1 MKWFGEFWR
10 RLLFRLRGERFDED
24 LAEEMRLHLD
34 LRAADQQARGLT
46 PDDAAS
52 AARRQ
57 FGNVTQFQEISR
69 EAWGWRFLDTVR
81 QDIRYALR
89 TLGANKGFTA
99 TAVLSLALG
108 IGANTA
114 VFSILNAVMLRTL
127 PVEDPHRL
135 VQIKTA
141 HAVAF
146 GDNAIFTNPIWEQVR
161 DNQQAF
167 QGVLAFGNTRFDLAE
182 GGESRFVPGLMVS
195 GDYFRVLGVP
205 AIKGRVFSPEDDD
218 RGDPAIAV
226 ISHNFWRQHFQA
238 DPGIVGKTV
247 SLNRVPFEIVGVSP
261 PWFGGFDVDQDFEVA
276 IPIACNPLLGDLQ
289 GSLDHRSSWWLRV
302 LGRLQPAGSIEQA
315 EDRMKAIAPDVFKA
329 TVPDQWRAEDQER
342 YLESSFALTPAATG
356 YSATGTHYQ
365 AALYTLLAIVGLVLL
380 IACANI
386 ANLLLARAAARQREF
401 SMRMAIGASRR
412 RVIRQLLTES
422 LLLSLLGSA
431 IGFLLALWGS
441 RVLVGLLSTTRSP
454 LDIDLSPDLRVL
466 AFTTAAACFTAL
478 LFGLAPALRA
488 TRLSLNHVLKDN
500 ARGAIRGAAR
510 FHLGKALVAGQIAL
524 SLILLVGA
532 ALFVGTLRNL
542 LAVDLGLNPRNI
554 LFVSASFEQAK
565 IPPEQRVSDSLEI
578 LDRLKTVPGILT
590 AATFEVPPLSGMV
603 WNNILSPEGYEPKS
617 RWDTLTHLNRVSP
630 GYFETIG
637 TPILLGRDFND
648 QDRLQSPLVMILGE
662 KTAREFFADQSPIGK
677 TITIDEPS
685 GKESFAVIGVVK
697 DVKYRQVREETQ
709 RTAYV
714 AAAQDAHPRG
724 DISYAIRSAVPLD
737 ALKPAIRSEITRF
750 HPALSL
756 EFRGFESQISE
767 SLMQPRVVALLST
780 VFGSLAL
787 LLAMIGLYGVTAYGV
802 AGRHAEIGIRMAL
815 GAQATSVIWL
825 VLRDVLLLLV
835 AGMALGV
842 AASVALGRL
851 IESLLFGLQPED
863 PSHLIGA
870 AVVLSAATAIAAYL
884 PARRAARLD
893 PMTAL
898 REE

>member
-1 MKWFGEFWR
+1 
-10 RLLFRLRGERFDED
+10 
-24 LAEEMRLHLD
+24 
-34 LRAADQQARGLT
+34 QQARGMR

-57 FGNVTQFQEISR
+57 FGNVTQIQEISR
-69 EAWGWRFLDTVR
+69 EAWGWRFLDTIR
-81 QDIRYALR
+81 QDVRYALR

-135 VQIKTA
+135 VQIRI
-141 HAVAF
+141 
-146 GDNAIFTNPIWEQVR
+146 GENAIFTNPIWEQVR

-167 QGVLAFGNTRFDLAE
+167 SGVLAFGNTRFDLAE

-218 RGDPAIAV
+218 RGDPAVAV
-226 ISHNFWRQHFQA
+226 ISHNFWQQHFQA
-238 DPGIVGKTV
+238 DPDIVGKTV
-247 SLNRVPFEIVGVSP
+247 RLNRVPFEIVGVSP

-276 IPIACNPLLGDLQ
+276 IPIACRPLLGDSQ
-289 GSLDHRSSWWLRV
+289 NSLDHRSNWWLRV

-315 EDRMKAIAPDVFKA
+315 GDRMKAIAPEIFKA
-329 TVPDQWRAEDQER
+329 TLPDQWRAEDQAR
-342 YLESSFALTPAATG
+342 YLENSFALTPAATG

-441 RVLVGLLSTTRSP
+441 RVLVRLLSTTRSP

-532 ALFVGTLRNL
+532 ALFAGTLRNL
-542 LAVDLGLNPRNI
+542 LAVDLGLNPQNV
-554 LFVSASFEQAK
+554 LFVTANFEQTK
-565 IPPEQRVSDSLEI
+565 IPREQRGSASLEI
-578 LDRLKTVPGILT
+578 LDRFKTVPGILA
-590 AATFEVPPLSGMV
+590 AATFDVPPLSGMS
-603 WNNILSPEGYEPKS
+603 WNNVLSPEGYEAKS
-617 RWDTLTHLNRVSP
+617 RWDTLTYLNRVSP

-637 TPILLGRDFND
+637 TPILLGRDFNG

-662 KTAREFFADQSPIGK
+662 KAAKEFFPDQSPIGK
-677 TITIDEPS
+677 TVTIDEPS
-685 GKESFAVIGVVK
+685 GKESFTVIGVVK
-697 DVKYRQVREETQ
+697 DIKYRQVREETQ

-714 AAAQDAHPRG
+714 AAAQDAEPRG
-724 DISYAIRSAVPLD
+724 GISYAIRSAVALD
-737 ALKPAIRSEITRF
+737 ALKPIIRSEISEF
-750 HPALSL
+750 HPGLSL

-842 AASVALGRL
+842 VASVALGRL
-851 IESLLFGLQPED
+851 IESLLFGLQPEE

-870 AVVLSAATAIAAYL
+870 AVVLSAATVIAAYL
-884 PARRAARLD
+884 PARRAARLN